1 MVVCYVY
8 VKLLSLLEVKEAKMN
23 IFCCVCVCVRERE
36 SVLWA
41 AAFFWVGGWVGVE
54 GGLGVDQKV
63 GTVEVGTIT
72 ISC

>member
-1 MVVCYVY
+1 MFV
-8 VKLLSLLEVKEAKMN
+8 
-23 IFCCVCVCVRERE
+23 CVCVCE

-41 AAFFWVGGWVGVE
+41 AAFFWVLGGGGG

>member
-1 MVVCYVY
+1 MRVFCG
-8 VKLLSLLEVKEAKMN
+8 LLL
-23 IFCCVCVCVRERE
+23 
-36 SVLWA
+36 
-41 AAFFWVGGWVGVE
+41 FFGLGGGG

>member
-23 IFCCVCVCVRERE
+23 IFCCVCVCVCVREC
-36 SVLWA
+36 SVGCC
-41 AAFFWVGGWVGVE
+41 FFLGGGR